1 MSGVRYTMDR
11 LCADRKNTSRMD
23 TGHMNRTKRQRGK
36 EKAMPFSVVHH
47 DITDMQVDALVNA
60 ANTDLLMGGGVCGA
74 IFRTA
79 GASRMQEACDRLSPI
94 RTGEAVITPGFDLPA
109 RYVIHTAGPLWR
121 GGDHNEEALLRSC
134 YRSCLAIASV
144 HGCTSMAFPLI
155 SAGIYGY
162 PRAEALDV
170 AEDEIRYWLKEN
182 DSTMDVKLA
191 LWP

>member
-1 MSGVRYTMDR
+1 
-11 LCADRKNTSRMD
+11 
-23 TGHMNRTKRQRGK
+23 
-36 EKAMPFSVVHH
+36 MPFSVVHR
-47 DITDMQVDALVNA
+47 DITDMQVDAIANA

-74 IFRTA
+74 IFSAA

-121 GGDHNEEALLRSC
+121 DGDHNEEALLRSC